1 MTDREMMENMLMLE
15 KGACDLFM
23 HGAIESSSTN
33 VHQTF
38 MTSLNASLQMQ
49 DQIYGKMQQKGWY
62 PTDQAPQSKISG
74 VKQKFCQC

>member
-1 MTDREMMENMLMLE
+1 MDDRELMENMLMLE

-38 MTSLNASLQMQ
+38 ITSLNTSLQMQ
-49 DQIYGKMQQKGWY
+49 EQIYGKMQQKGWY
-62 PTDQAPQSKISG
+62 PTEQVPAGKISS
-74 VKQKFCQC
+74 VKQKFCC